1 MESKSSFFFLIF
13 FAHYFIWSRTFT
25 CIHLFLL
32 SLSSILL
39 LFTHLCLLTN
49 FMFLFFFTYHYD
61 CRLRLATPLEEVN
74 RSWNK
79 RPRALDMNFN
89 RELVKKFQDPDG
101 DDESYRTYVLEKKA
115 QRRNLIAD
123 RKAEE

>member
-1 MESKSSFFFLIF
+1 MYTSFFIIVIINFIIVYSFLPPHKF
-13 FAHYFIWSRTFT
+13 YVS
-25 CIHLFLL
+25 
-32 SLSSILL
+32 
-39 LFTHLCLLTN
+39 
-49 FMFLFFFTYHYD
+49 FFFTYHYD